1 MKSAGAAFDSAQA
14 AAKIRVIRLKYLL
27 IYLSLILLHLSGFTT
42 DLQAQENNVISL
54 NLEEAISL
62 ALEANRS
69 LLNSASSVENQKL
82 SLHTAESEFD
92 VKIRPSANAG
102 ISDAAGTLGAG
113 MSLEKKFQ
121 MGTKVSVSPYIGKSE
136 DEYSGTLGISFEV
149 PLLKGFGG
157 KVNLDRTDRSR
168 FSLRTAERSFF
179 MSQVNVVLD
188 TVSAVYD
195 IIKQKEIVR
204 LFESQGGRLKEHA
217 ETAKIKE
224 KVGLASPLDIF
235 RAEIRLKDSE
245 DSLTFAKEA
254 LRNAG
259 DRLKLIL
266 AIPLEQ
272 TAEVSAP
279 LEPEAVLISPDE
291 AFEIALN
298 NRIEFQQAEDEIRE
312 AERRSDIAKHNI
324 LPQLDM
330 VMNYERYD
338 SSQDLGK
345 SMSFNEDRWSLNLVS
360 NTDISRTS
368 EKADFQQSLI
378 IVRTAR
384 LNLETKRDEIMREVR
399 RESESL
405 NKSQERILIRKE
417 QIRQAEGKLALSKI
431 KFNHGMADNFDIIEA
446 ETELQ
451 QARVNLLSSQT
462 DYIVGIYRLRAALGT
477 LISEK

>member
-1 MKSAGAAFDSAQA
+1 MHY
-14 AAKIRVIRLKYLL
+14 RLKYL
-27 IYLSLILLHLSGFTT
+27 IASLSLIVLNLFGFAT
-42 DLQAQENNVISL
+42 DLQAEENNVISL
-54 NLEEAISL
+54 NIEEAINL
-62 ALEANRS
+62 ALEANRT
-69 LLNSASSVENQKL
+69 LLNSASGVETQKL
-82 SLHTAESEFD
+82 FLHTAESEFD

-113 MSLEKKFQ
+113 ISLEKKFRT
-121 MGTKVSVSPYIGKSE
+121 GTKVSVSPYIGKSE
-136 DEYSGTLGISFEV
+136 DEYSGTFGISFEV
-149 PLLKGFGG
+149 PLLRGFGG
-157 KVNLDRTDRSR
+157 KVNLDRSDRSR

-179 MSQVNVVLD
+179 LSQINVVLD

-195 IIKQKEIVR
+195 MVRQKEIVR
-204 LFESQGGRLKEHA
+204 LFESQAGRLKEHA

-235 RAEIRLKDSE
+235 RAEIHLKDSE
-245 DSLTFAKEA
+245 NSLTFAKEA

-266 AIPLEQ
+266 AIPLDE

-279 LEPEAVLISPDE
+279 LESEDVRISDD
-291 AFEIALN
+291 AFKIALN
-298 NRIEFQQAEDEIRE
+298 HRIELQQAEDEIRE

-330 VMNYERYD
+330 VMSYERHD
-338 SSQDLGK
+338 SSQDLEH
-345 SMSFNEDRWSLNLVS
+345 SMGFNEDRWSLNLVS
-360 NTDISRTS
+360 NTDIARTS

-378 IVRTAR
+378 TLRTAR

-462 DYIVGIYRLRAALGT
+462 DYIVGIYRMRAALGT

>member
-1 MKSAGAAFDSAQA
+1 MILNLISFAA
-14 AAKIRVIRLKYLL
+14 
-27 IYLSLILLHLSGFTT
+27 
-42 DLQAQENNVISL
+42 DLQAQENDNDSPAISL

-69 LLNSASSVENQKL
+69 LLNSASGVESQKL

-136 DEYSGTLGISFEV
+136 DEYSGTFGISFEV
-149 PLLKGFGG
+149 PLLRGFGE
-157 KVNLDRTDRSR
+157 KVNSDRTDRSR

-179 MSQVNVVLD
+179 LSQINVVLD

-195 IIKQKEIVR
+195 MVRQKETVR
-204 LFESQGGRLKEHA
+204 LFESQTGRLKEHA

-224 KVGLASPLDIF
+224 KVNLASPLDIF

-245 DSLTFAKEA
+245 NSLTFAKEA

-266 AIPLEQ
+266 AIPLNQ
-272 TAEVSAP
+272 TAEVSAS
-279 LEPEAVLISPDE
+279 LESEAVHISPDK
-291 AFEIALN
+291 AFKIALK
-298 NRIEFQQAEDEIRE
+298 NRIELQQAEDEIRE
-312 AERRSDIAKHNI
+312 AERRSEIVKHNI

-338 SSQDLGK
+338 SSQDLGN
-345 SMSFNEDRWSLNLVS
+345 SMGFNEDRWSLNLVS
-360 NTDISRTS
+360 NTDIFRTS

-378 IVRTAR
+378 TVRTAR

-405 NKSQERILIRKE
+405 NKSQERIRIRKE